1 MADQDKRE
9 LLRSMLNGLINDKP
23 EEATLDLHTYL
34 AAKMRDLAGLAP
46 EVEPEVSVVA
56 DEPTGD
62 EPTGTDDTT
71 TE

>member
-23 EEATLDLHTYL
+23 EEAKLDLHQYL
-34 AAKMRDLAGLAP
+34 TAKMRDLAGLSTEPAP
-46 EVEPEVSVVA
+46 EVVA
-56 DEPTGD
+56 DEGEVEPPAEGD
-62 EPTGTDDTT
+62 EASA